1 MTMRNAETLTTTPT
15 PAPVDVLARLAQVAG
30 LGALFVLG
38 GLAVGCAV
46 AIWRRD
52 AGAILA
58 GAAVGLASGGL
69 AVLAMAAR
77 DVLSALEIASGH
89 DLDGDGRLGHGDGA
103 GLVLVRARGADAPAD
118 VALRDELQA
127 FVNGCAVDTSAR
139 RWEPAIGRERYRAW
153 RDRLIDGGWARWRG
167 GDPRAGWELAA
178 DPGEIVKALG

>member
-1 MTMRNAETLTTTPT
+1 MRNPETVTTGSEERL
-15 PAPVDVLARLAQVAG
+15 DVAARLVLILG
-30 LGALFVLG
+30 LGVLFVLG
-38 GLAVGCAV
+38 GLAVGCAA

-52 AGAILA
+52 AGAVLA
-58 GAAVGLASGGL
+58 GLCVGLASGGL

-77 DVLSALEIASGH
+77 DVLSALELASGH

-103 GLVLVRARGADAPAD
+103 GLVLVRARGEAAPAD

-127 FVNGCAVDTSAR
+127 FIEGCQVDTSAR

-153 RDRLIDGGWARWRG
+153 RDKLIDGGWARWRG